1 MTTVDIII
9 ALLYLI
15 TVIGIGVFSAKR
27 NSDRSQQ
34 FRANNEISWFPLGI
48 SVMISAF
55 SAINFIAFPT
65 EIIKNGPGVL
75 VSLPV
80 FFLVLIPILKWII
93 PFFRSQKGYSGY
105 AFLEDRFSNSVKNLA
120 VALFALWRLIWI
132 AVTLYASA
140 KMLSVVTGFSLQ
152 WMIFITGITALFYSS
167 LGGFRAVVYT
177 DTLQFFTLFGTII
190 ATILFAFSNETI
202 STSAISQWI
211 STHSVSEN
219 YFSFDPTI
227 RLTFWSGLLGT
238 FVAFFARYGADQI
251 TIQRYMAARSDKEAI
266 RSISLNAVAAVTVL
280 SLLLFW
286 GIIVSIVGEETGKIK
301 LPPIKQMILFI
312 STMPKG
318 VLGLFTAGLL
328 AATMSSIDS
337 GINSMAATVSFKR
350 DHHGVIFTAI
360 LGVVA
365 ILGAYLLIPIMAK
378 EKSIFALV
386 NKIIHGFG
394 APLLVLIL
402 TGISSWKLNPKAVFW
417 GTLSGALFSVI
428 SVFLFKSLAVHYY
441 SVVNAFFTFITIVIF
456 NFIMPR
462 NREL

>member
-9 ALLYLI
+9 ALLYLV
-15 TVIGIGVFSAKR
+15 TVIGIGVFSSKR

-65 EIIKNGPGVL
+65 EIIKNGSGVL

-80 FFLVLIPILKWII
+80 FFLVLIPIMKWII
-93 PFFRSQKGYSGY
+93 PFFRSQKGSSGY
-105 AFLEDRFSNSVKNLA
+105 AFLEDRFSTSVKNLA
-120 VALFALWRLIWI
+120 VVLFGLWRLIWI

-140 KMLSVVTGFSLQ
+140 KMLSVVTGFSVN
-152 WMIFITGITALFYSS
+152 WMIFLTGITAIFYSS

-190 ATILFAFSNETI
+190 ATILFAFSNDTI
-202 STSAISQWI
+202 SMTAISQWF
-211 STHSVSEN
+211 STHPVSEN
-219 YFSFDPTI
+219 YFSFNPTI
-227 RLTFWSGLLGT
+227 RLTFWSGFIGT

-266 RSISLNAVAAVTVL
+266 RSISLNAITAVTVL

-286 GIIVSIVGEETGKIK
+286 GVIVSIVGEETGKIK
-301 LPPIKQMILFI
+301 LPPIKQMVLFI

-337 GINSMAATVSFKR
+337 GINSMAATVSFKK
-350 DHHGVIFTAI
+350 DSHGILFTAF
-360 LGVVA
+360 LGAVA
-365 ILGAYLLIPIMAK
+365 IVGAYLLIPVMAH

-402 TGISSWKLNPKAVFW
+402 AGISSWRVNSRAVFR
-417 GTLSGALFSVI
+417 GTLLGALFSVG
-428 SVFLFKSLAVHYY
+428 SVLLFKSLAVHYY
-441 SVVNAFFTFITIVIF
+441 SVVNALFTLITIALF
-456 NFIMPR
+456 NLFAPKDR
-462 NREL
+462 KQ